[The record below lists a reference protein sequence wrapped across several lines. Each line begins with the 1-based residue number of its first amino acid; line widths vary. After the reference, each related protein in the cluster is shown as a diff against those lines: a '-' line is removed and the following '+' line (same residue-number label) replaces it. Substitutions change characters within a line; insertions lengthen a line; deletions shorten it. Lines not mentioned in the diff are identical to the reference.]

1 MRLFRKTPILAVLIL
16 TVSLISVPALEIDE
30 GRVRLV
36 LHEGIGRF
44 SLYTRSGSTQDTEIP
59 LFVDQDPRTSG
70 ISLVVNEKIYK
81 LGDTPDFSEKIE
93 KATMSGIPRFEWESR
108 TLKVVQEFSP
118 VSSPTSTEA
127 AGVRMS
133 IQITNL
139 SRSKLSVGL
148 RMCFDTYLGEE
159 NLSHFRSDRHQEI
172 RNELTVSKADM
183 IRYWLSP
190 SSKSPQEI
198 GLKCFT
204 SGADIT
210 SPDKIVFANWKRLS
224 DASWDYK
231 TSSNR
236 NFNLMPYSI
245 NDSAV
250 CMYYEPVTII
260 PRGGREIVLVL
271 ANVTLSDYGVEV
283 AAPVPTPSEPPVDTL
298 QALGDR
304 VRADAGSGEDDSAA
318 LRRELENL
326 NDLLAEIER
335 RLSSEE
341 DINDQDLRLME
352 EILSAIK
359 YRSERY

>member
-127 AGVRMS
+127 AGVHMS

-139 SRSKLSVGL
+139 TRSKLSVGL